1 MLESD
6 QELGSGTMYMNGN
19 PGKIYTS
26 MKQSKIF
33 EMARGTA
40 LAMIR
45 KNSGK

>member
-1 MLESD
+1 
-6 QELGSGTMYMNGN
+6 
-19 PGKIYTS
+19 
-26 MKQSKIF
+26 MKQSQIF